1 LVEETFLTD
10 EFLRELINVGEVD
23 ILIGVPTH
31 NNAKTI
37 EPVIQAIQAGILKCF
52 PRERAVIMNA
62 DRGSRDGTPDL
73 FAGATISDVRHVS
86 KLYTL
91 RTLHSISAKCADG
104 ADAGTALRTI
114 LAASELLRAK
124 ACVVIS
130 PESTTVEPDWVQ
142 HLAIPIYKDNFDL
155 VSPLYR
161 RHKFEGLLMR
171 NLLYPMTR
179 AVYGYGIREPYA
191 SEFALSDR
199 LVTDFLASETWDNE
213 FDRISPEMCLTTH
226 AISASFRVCQSF
238 LGAKAPTEGAPADL
252 VSAMRRTA
260 GVLFA
265 SIDRQFST
273 WSTNSSPHEVP
284 TFGSP
289 SQLSLDPVSVDRK
302 RLQEMFVTGVAEL
315 QPVFRSIL
323 SSDTL
328 GELQRIAAAGECDFK
343 YSSELW
349 AKTAYEF
356 AVSYH
361 KSVINRDHIIQ
372 ALVPLYRG
380 RTLSFI
386 CENENCSADEIENT
400 VESQCREFERLRP
413 YLLQLW
419 NGGK

>member
-1 LVEETFLTD
+1 LVDETFLTD
-10 EFLRELINVGEVD
+10 DFVRELMNVGEVD

-52 PRERAVIMNA
+52 PRERAAIINA
-62 DRGSRDGTPDL
+62 DGGSRDGTPDL
-73 FAGATISDVRHVS
+73 FAGATISDVRHAS

-91 RTLHSISAKCADG
+91 RTLHSFSASYGDAP
-104 ADAGTALRTI
+104 DAGMALRTI

-130 PESTTVEPDWVQ
+130 PDSASVEPEWVQ
-142 HLAIPIYKDNFDL
+142 HLSVPIYKDNFDF
-155 VSPLYR
+155 VAPLYK

-179 AVYGYGIREPYA
+179 AIYGYDIREPYA
-191 SEFALSDR
+191 SDFALSDR
-199 LVTDFLASETWDNE
+199 LVTDFLGSEIWDNE
-213 FDRISPEMCLTTH
+213 FDRINPEICLTMR
-226 AISASFRVCQSF
+226 AIAGNFQVCQSF
-238 LGAKAPTEGAPADL
+238 LGTKAPHDSAAPDL
-252 VSAMRRTA
+252 VAAMRRTA

-265 SIDRQFST
+265 SIDKQFPT
-273 WSTNSSPHEVP
+273 WSTNSSPHGVK
-284 TFGSP
+284 TFGP
-289 SQLSLDPVSVDRK
+289 ATEINLDPVSVDRK
-302 RLQEMFVTGVAEL
+302 RMYEIFATGVAEL

-323 SSDTL
+323 SPATL
-328 GELQRIAAAGECDFK
+328 ADLQRVAAASASEFK
-343 YSSELW
+343 YTSELW

-356 AVSYH
+356 AASYH

-386 CENENCSADEIENT
+386 CENENSSAEQIESS
-400 VESQCREFERLRP
+400 VESQCLEFERHKP
-413 YLLQLW
+413 YLLQVW